1 MKKRTVING
10 SIESNKVCHRNN
22 HLQIGCVAN
31 FELLY
36 GSIPD
41 LISCSGISVTK
52 NDILTV
58 LQPRSW
64 VNDTPISAFM
74 QLITN
79 DRVLTIDILF
89 GASLYSSVSRGALQ
103 NHADFLLRFYG
114 RSFNEYFARLTVC
127 EKVII
132 PIFNSNVQGIHGN
145 HWGLAV
151 LDKRSSTVRVY
162 DSLHSFFLFE
172 NLLPSI
178 LHLANSINS
187 RSKLFNHEWPSRWT
201 RSRDVFS
208 SQQGSKY
215 DCGIFSML
223 NAFHISRGN
232 DRPTIMTGEH
242 VSTFYRPQLAL
253 CILQNDI
260 SFLLQ

>member
-1 MKKRTVING
+1 MQN
-10 SIESNKVCHRNN
+10 
-22 HLQIGCVAN
+22 GCVTN
-31 FELLY
+31 FELLN

-41 LISCSGISVTK
+41 PISCSGISVTK
-52 NDILTV
+52 NEILTV

-64 VNDTPISAFM
+64 VIDTPISAFM

-79 DRVLTIDILF
+79 GRVLTIDTLF
-89 GASLYSSVSRGALQ
+89 VTSLYSSVGRGAIQ

-114 RSFNEYFARLTVC
+114 QSFNEYFARLTVC
-127 EKVII
+127 GKAII
-132 PIFNSNVQGIHGN
+132 PIFNSNVQGVYGN

-151 LDKRSSTVRVY
+151 LDKISSNIRVY
-162 DSLHSFFLFE
+162 DSLHTSFLFE
-172 NLLPSI
+172 NLLPS
-178 LHLANSINS
+178 LLQLANSINS
-187 RSKLFNHEWPSRWT
+187 RFKLFNHEWPSRWT
-201 RSRDVFS
+201 RGREVFS
-208 SQQGSKY
+208 SQQGNNY

-223 NAFHISRGN
+223 NALHISRGN

-260 SFLLQ
+260 AFLLQ